1 MRGSRPMPRRITRR
15 LPLPCWWKTPA
26 AGIRWQFQSARPYS
40 RGGLRTGI
48 DEKGRDYAYRIIRGI
63 IIAII
68 FSTIQKM
75 KKNTLALLHVLKTN
89 AWAISLILSV
99 GALTFGVYS
108 FQLAKNTPS
117 QLASLDS
124 SLQPQ
129 DLVLELSGEQP
140 VLGNTD
146 APVTMLQIADFQ
158 CPFCKKFFD
167 ESFTAVKN
175 EYIDTGKAK
184 LIFVNLAFLGPESKN
199 AAEAAM
205 CAQDQG
211 KFWEYHDELYKNQK
225 GENLG
230 TFSVKKLQEIAQGL
244 NLNMSEFD
252 SCADSDKHQ
261 KRIEK
266 EAELAS
272 KYGLR
277 VTPTLIINNTVV
289 KGAQPTDNFRQA
301 LDANLKN

>member
-1 MRGSRPMPRRITRR
+1 M
-15 LPLPCWWKTPA
+15 
-26 AGIRWQFQSARPYS
+26 
-40 RGGLRTGI
+40 
-48 DEKGRDYAYRIIRGI
+48 
-63 IIAII
+63 
-68 FSTIQKM
+68 IQKI
-75 KKNTLALLHVLKTN
+75 KKQALALLSGLKIY
-89 AWAISLILSV
+89 AWVISLVLSL
-99 GALTFGVYS
+99 GALAFGVYS
-108 FQLAKNTPS
+108 FRLAKNTPV
-117 QLASLDS
+117 QLTSSSS

-129 DLVLELSGEQP
+129 DLFSELSGAEP
-140 VLGNTD
+140 VLGNMD
-146 APVTMLQIADFQ
+146 APITIVQIADFQ

-167 ESFTAVKN
+167 ESFTAIKN